1 MLGAKI
7 EGGDGRRGTP
17 RQSLSIKPSPIFILF
32 EVHIALLVFL
42 PYCYNLLFSILFG
55 YLHKAS
61 HPMRKDPLYRLRNT
75 EGEDQELC

>member
-1 MLGAKI
+1 MLGAKN

-32 EVHIALLVFL
+32 GLASLLAFL
-42 PYCYNLLFSILFG
+42 LYCYNLLFSILFR

-61 HPMRKDPLYRLRNT
+61 YPMRKDPLYRLRNT